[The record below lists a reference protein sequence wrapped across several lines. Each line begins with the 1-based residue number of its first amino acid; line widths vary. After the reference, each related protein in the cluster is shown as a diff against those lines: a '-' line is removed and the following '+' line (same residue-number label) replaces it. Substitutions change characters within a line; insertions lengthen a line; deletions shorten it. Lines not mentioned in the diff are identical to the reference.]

1 VLIGI
6 ISSGAGYGDALRREP
21 QSVAHDVAEGLVSEA
36 AARSVYGVLLSGG
49 AVDEAGTLGERERIR
64 AERLAQGRAV
74 EGDAGGGTLE
84 GGVVL
89 HPVSDSVEAVE
100 HDGRRSLR
108 CSLCHYRYGPYEHD
122 HKRSALMRERRLI
135 EISRHNHLC
144 LDDFVL
150 REFYC
155 PGCATALAADVQLR
169 EDPIIDESRLSAT
182 PT

>member
-1 VLIGI
+1 MR
-6 ISSGAGYGDALRREP
+6 LRREP
-21 QSVAHDVAEGLVSEA
+21 QSVARDVSEGLVSED
-36 AARSVYGVLLSGG
+36 AARSVYGVVLGGG
-49 AVDEAGTLGERERIR
+49 AVDEAATLATREQVR
-64 AERLAQGRAV
+64 AERLAQGRAL
-74 EGDAGGGTLE
+74 EGDAGGGVVD

-100 HDGRRSLR
+100 LDGERSLR
-108 CSLCHYRYGPYEHD
+108 CSLCHYRFGPYDHD

-182 PT
+182 PG

>member
-1 VLIGI
+1 MLSTRTATLATREQVRAW
-6 ISSGAGYGDALRREP
+6 SASRRAGR
-21 QSVAHDVAEGLVSEA
+21 
-36 AARSVYGVLLSGG
+36 
-49 AVDEAGTLGERERIR
+49 
-64 AERLAQGRAV
+64 V
-74 EGDAGGGTLE
+74 EGDAGGGILD

-100 HDGRRSLR
+100 LDGERSLR
-108 CSLCHYRYGPYEHD
+108 CSLCHYRFGPYEHD
-122 HKRSALMRERRLI
+122 HKRSALMRERAADRDQPATTTC
-135 EISRHNHLC
+135 C

-182 PT
+182 PG